1 MLDPFQLKVFL
12 TAAETLNFSRAAEKL
27 HLSQPSVT
35 QHIRSLENRFGS
47 ELFIRQGNRIS
58 LSETGQ
64 ALLPVARQIIAVS
77 LRADEV
83 MEALK
88 GEIQGNLMIGCSTT
102 PGKYILPLL
111 LSKFM
116 RQYPRVQA
124 SCHVTGRNQALQM
137 LSEGRVHLALSS
149 DASAFDKNVE
159 FVKLIRDPITL
170 IAPLSH
176 PWAARDCISIDEIKS
191 ERLILR
197 EPGAGTYRVV
207 RSALA
212 RNGINIEDLHI
223 ILTLGNSEAIAIAVK
238 EGVGVGFVSHMVV
251 KNMVAGQV
259 KEVMIDGVEIYQ
271 DIYVGRNRLNPAPRV
286 QTAFWTFITDP
297 ENAIT
302 SIS

>member
-1 MLDPFQLKVFL
+1 MLDPFQLKVFI

-47 ELFIRQGNRIS
+47 ELFVRSGNRLS
-58 LSETGQ
+58 LSESGQ
-64 ALLPVARQIIAVS
+64 ALLPIARQIIAVS

-88 GEIQGNLMIGCSTT
+88 GEVQGNLIIGCSTT

-124 SCHVTGRNQALQM
+124 SCHVTGRDQALQM

-149 DASAFDKNVE
+149 DASAFDKNVD
-159 FVKLIRDPITL
+159 FVKLMRDPITL

-176 PWAARDCISIDEIKS
+176 PWADRTAISIEEIKN

-197 EPGAGTYRVV
+197 EPGAGTYQVV

-212 RNGINIEDLHI
+212 RNGINIEDLRI
-223 ILTLGNSEAIAIAVK
+223 TLTLGNSEAIAIAVK
-238 EGVGVGFVSHMVV
+238 EGVGIGFVSQTVV
-251 KNMVAGQV
+251 TNMVAGQV
-259 KEVMIDGVEIYQ
+259 KEVPIAGVEIYQ
-271 DIYVGRNRLNPAPRV
+271 DIYIGRNRLNPAPRV
-286 QTAFWTFITDP
+286 QTAFWEFINNP
-297 ENAIT
+297 ENTILNP
-302 SIS
+302 